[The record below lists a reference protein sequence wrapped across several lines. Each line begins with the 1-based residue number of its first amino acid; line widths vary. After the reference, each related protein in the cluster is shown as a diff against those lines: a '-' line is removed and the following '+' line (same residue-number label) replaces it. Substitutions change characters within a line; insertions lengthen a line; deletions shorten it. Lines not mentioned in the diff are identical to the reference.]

1 MKKEPKRVIF
11 WVDKASSRTTSSRR
25 FLVSRLSFGF
35 FLFILFIYVQR
46 NEKKMMNK

>member
-25 FLVSRLSFGF
+25 FL
-35 FLFILFIYVQR
+35 
-46 NEKKMMNK
+46 